1 MRLFGSSNARGRRSV
16 PRIQAPV
23 IAVLSS
29 PTGEYFA
36 SVTDV
41 SRTGA
46 RVEAEMLP
54 PLGEQLVFTAADVQ
68 ARGGVVR
75 STAEFCAIEFEMP
88 ISVSEVQRLQ
98 SGGSSGQ

>member
-1 MRLFGSSNARGRRSV
+1 MRSFGSSNARGRRSV
-16 PRIQAPV
+16 PRTQAPV

-29 PTGEYFA
+29 ATGEYFA

-46 RVEAEMLP
+46 RVEAETLP
-54 PLGEQLVFTAADVQ
+54 PLGEQLIFSAVDVQ

-75 STAEFCAIEFEMP
+75 STADFCAIEFETP
-88 ISVSEVQRLQ
+88 IAASEVQRLQ
-98 SGGSSGQ
+98 SHGSRQQ